1 MKLVKLENFE
11 VVIDDNLL
19 LLKPFRILYEK
30 DTSDNKS
37 KFMDFITYL
46 YFTYDPRSDYSYI
59 TNEQERIDEVCANNN
74 LKIGKLNKQE
84 TDCVELYKK
93 LTETTSSK
101 LLEDTKIAV
110 DKVRS
115 VLKNIDMDS
124 FDDKDKVNAVKTISY
139 TISMIP
145 KLVKDL
151 TDAEKIVDKELETSG
166 KMRGA
171 GNKTLMDDGVITD

>member
-1 MKLVKLENFE
+1 M
-11 VVIDDNLL
+11 
-19 LLKPFRILYEK
+19 
-30 DTSDNKS
+30 
-37 KFMDFITYL
+37 
-46 YFTYDPRSDYSYI
+46 
-59 TNEQERIDEVCANNN
+59 
-74 LKIGKLNKQE
+74 KIGKLNKQE

>member
-19 LLKPFRILYEK
+19 LLKPFRELYEK
-30 DTSDNKS
+30 DNSDNKS
-37 KFMDFITYL
+37 KFMDFITYI

-59 TNEQERIDEVCANNN
+59 TNEEDRVIEVCESNN
-74 LKIGKLNKQE
+74 LKIGKLNKHEQA
-84 TDCVELYKK
+84 CVDLYKK
-93 LTETTSSK
+93 LTKTTSSE

-115 VLKNIDMDS
+115 VLKNIDMEA
-124 FDDKDKVNAVKTISY
+124 FEDKDKVNAVKTISY

-151 TDAEKIVDKELETSG
+151 TEAEKIVDKELEISG

-171 GNKTLMDDGVITD
+171 GSKTLMDDGIITD